1 MIGKHLRYV
10 TLRPAQ
16 LPAYILKHN
25 SNRKKQV
32 NLLISPNRK
41 GWHYLAVKRLPA
53 LLREISSEK

>member
-1 MIGKHLRYV
+1 MG
-10 TLRPAQ
+10 TCPAQ
-16 LPAYILKHN
+16 LPTYILKHN